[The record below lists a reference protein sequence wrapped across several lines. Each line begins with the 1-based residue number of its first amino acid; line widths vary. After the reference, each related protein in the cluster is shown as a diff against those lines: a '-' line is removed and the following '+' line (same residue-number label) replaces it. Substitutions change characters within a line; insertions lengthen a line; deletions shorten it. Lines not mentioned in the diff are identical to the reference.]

1 MLTQQEL
8 NKSPLFQG
16 IAHQEYQAM
25 VHCFQAVR
33 KTFQPQEV
41 ICDMAE
47 AMDGRIGIV
56 EQGQAAMIRI
66 DEEGTATV
74 LEGLLPGGVFG
85 KGLTFAAVTED
96 SIQVVARTACEVLFI
111 DHPHIFKRCENACT
125 HHSLLVQNL
134 LFRKIGFFAAIVT
147 LLLFVVTTSFAV
159 VERRHATSPTDA
171 IVMRASVS
179 VKSAPEKA
187 ATDMFVLHEGT
198 KVRVGEQVEG
208 WIEVTIAD
216 GNKGWLE
223 ERAIEMID

>member
-8 NKSPLFQG
+8 NQSPLFQG
-16 IAHQEYQAM
+16 VAHHEYLAM

-47 AMDGRIGIV
+47 AMDGRIGVV

-66 DEEGTATV
+66 DEEGTSTV

-85 KGLTFAAVTED
+85 KGLTFASITED
-96 SIQVVARTACEVLFI
+96 SIQVVARTTCEVLFI

-134 LFRKIGFFAAIVT
+134 LRLMEEKAQALSERVDVLSRRSIRDKLLCYFHQLAEKEGSQNFTLPFSLSVLADYIATDRSAMMRELKRLRDDGLVDSKGRSIT
-147 LLLFVVTTSFAV
+147 LL
-159 VERRHATSPTDA
+159 
-171 IVMRASVS
+171 
-179 VKSAPEKA
+179 
-187 ATDMFVLHEGT
+187 G
-198 KVRVGEQVEG
+198 
-208 WIEVTIAD
+208 
-216 GNKGWLE
+216 
-223 ERAIEMID
+223 